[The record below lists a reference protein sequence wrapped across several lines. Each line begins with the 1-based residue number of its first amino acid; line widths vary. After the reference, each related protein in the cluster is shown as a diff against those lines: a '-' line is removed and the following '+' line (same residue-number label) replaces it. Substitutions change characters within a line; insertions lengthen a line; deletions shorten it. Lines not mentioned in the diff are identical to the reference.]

1 MSNLDINF
9 NNILPVNG
17 SKFNGFEEFIC
28 QLARKE
34 KINNSKNFITF
45 GRMDQGLECYWELN
59 NGNIIGWQAKYFT
72 SSFTS
77 SQLKQIEDS
86 IKTACNHYDN
96 LEEMIIAVPFKL
108 SPKNKTFNRHLT
120 KWKEMISKKGN
131 NFKITFWWEDDIIQK
146 LTEYNLTGLNSF
158 WFNYLK
164 IDDEFFK
171 KYNES
176 SISNMGDKYKPE
188 LSFDENEE
196 SYFHALAR
204 DEVYYE
210 KFKTSINKFI
220 FNFRS
225 CLSDIQTI
233 KAEINTFENICN
245 EIYEI
250 INIIIKKLIKLLNL
264 YSDMNTLDLKCFYK
278 DFKILNDTLVNFQNN
293 DNHNIKNLI
302 KKINKIVESINLFLD
317 SDEIKLL
324 NNPLLIYYGEAGIG
338 KSFLFADMT
347 NKFSNNNIL
356 LFLGSHFSKKNNP
369 ETIILEEL
377 SLTNYNFNE
386 LLDALDCKAQIDG
399 KRIILMI
406 DAINEGNG
414 IKYWNEYLNGLITKI
429 SQKDYISLV
438 ISIRD
443 SYYDNLKI
451 NQQPISRK
459 LTGFTNNINK
469 AIKKYFEY
477 YDVKFDS
484 NILIP
489 EFFNPLFLN
498 LYCQTYSNS
507 YKYMKKS
514 LLDILNDYIQN
525 INDKLAYEFEYDSSI
540 NLVEKCLFG
549 IIQIK
554 TDNYDL
560 SYETA
565 YNKCLEILSEYT
577 FKIKFLNKI
586 IEEGIF
592 SRNKFKSTETIEFT
606 YQKIEDYLTVK
617 YLCSNLTKKEIIYDF
632 KEEGKLYNIVKQ
644 RSNITLIEMLSLYL
658 PEIYNI
664 ELYSLSKLQ
673 ESKLIKYCM
682 ITTMGYRIKELD
694 PEFIAF
700 IENSVSENE
709 YFKNIFLENLIKLAP
724 IENHKLNVNYTHN
737 YLFKMSLADRDS
749 FWTTYLQEID
759 NEKINSICI
768 LIDFCDLECYDFY
781 SEEYIKNAAIMLS
794 WSLSTTNIHLRDLVT
809 KKLVKLLM
817 NKINIL
823 IDILEKFEKVNDPY
837 ISERLYCI
845 AYGCALQSNNKENLI
860 YLAEHTFNK
869 IFNQKEVPKNILL
882 RDFARSLIEYVDRY
896 VAKTNFDFKLIR
908 PPYKSNFPEIPS
920 DDEIEKYKSNH
931 RAIQIIFH
939 SMMVERDPEGKVLP
953 YGDFGRYIFDYYI
966 DPWSAFYS
974 KEGISNHDLMK
985 VCIKKI
991 FDYGYDVEKH
1001 GEFDLKYIQFRS
1013 SNIKGRIGKKYQ
1025 WIALYELLAEISDK
1039 YPSIYQLGEGKCN
1052 FEGSWQL
1059 NLRNIDPTLVNEEL
1073 YKNKNLSIFKNFYEF
1088 NENNWFK
1095 LDDLNFN
1102 VIDSELR
1109 ILNEKDNFIIL
1120 EGSFDWKDSD
1130 DIDFVKK
1137 EVWSQIRSYLVPT
1150 EKFDKIFSYIK
1161 YKNFNG
1167 RWMPESPDIRDMFN
1181 KEICQSLAFDEYYN
1195 KYGDEKTYIENT
1207 SFEVE
1212 LPIIQFSSTEEE
1224 NHYSSEYYRISKK
1237 IFDNQKLKYGLGD
1250 SCIYTQDG
1258 KLVGIDLYELTHE
1271 KNMFVINKRF
1281 LLKYL
1286 KQKNL
1291 SIFFTVLGEQMENKN
1306 NIFNNLFLSFSGVY
1320 YIKNNHVVGN
1330 LNPFCEISFFRLKTS
1345 IIGLNFEEISKNDNE
1360 LILFEQNDKI
1370 LYHFRKGKLI
1380 NSNKKI
1386 KTEEYNNLS
1395 WDIYFITDEMCKVD
1409 YEQKGGFVLETV
1421 NEGDIYSIMIT
1432 DTYYHS
1438 NCRKK
1443 LYTKFIKTLMINMS
1457 FYTKTN
1463 DISLYNLNS
1472 KLKITDK
1479 YFENL

>member
-17 SKFNGFEEFIC
+17 SKYNGFEELIC

-34 KINNSKNFITF
+34 KISNSKNFITH
-45 GRMDQGLECYWELN
+45 GRMDQGLECYWELE

-77 SQLKQIEDS
+77 SQWKQIEDS
-86 IKTACNHYDN
+86 IKTACKYYEN

-108 SPKNKTFNRHLT
+108 SPKNKTFKKYLT
-120 KWKEMISKKGN
+120 KWKEMITKNDNK
-131 NFKITFWWEDDIIQK
+131 FKITFWWEDDIIQK
-146 LTEYNLTGLNSF
+146 LTEHNLTGFNSF
-158 WFNYLK
+158 WFNTLK

-171 KYNES
+171 TYNKS
-176 SISNMGDKYKPE
+176 SIKNMGDKYKPE
-188 LSFDENEE
+188 LSFDKNEE

-204 DEVYYE
+204 DEIYYE
-210 KFKTSINKFI
+210 KFKIAINKFI

-225 CLSDIQTI
+225 CLMDIQTI
-233 KAEINTFENICN
+233 KTKNKTFQNFYN

-250 INIIIKKLIKLLNL
+250 INNIIKKLKKLLNL
-264 YSDMNTLDLKCFYK
+264 YSDMSVLDLKSLNK
-278 DFKILNDTLVNFQNN
+278 TLKKLNDALFNFQNN
-293 DNHNIKNLI
+293 DSFTIRNSI
-302 KKINKIVESINLFLD
+302 KKINKVIESINLFLD

-338 KSFLFADMT
+338 KSFLFADIT
-347 NKFSNNNIL
+347 NKFSDNNIL
-356 LFLGSHFSKKNNP
+356 LFVGSHFSKKSNP

-386 LLDALDCKAQIDG
+386 LLDALECKAQIEG
-399 KRIILMI
+399 KRIIIMI

-414 IKYWNEYLNGLITKI
+414 IKYWNEYINGLITKI
-429 SQKDYISLV
+429 SQKNFISLV
-438 ISIRD
+438 ISIRN
-443 SYYDNLKI
+443 SYYDKLRI
-451 NQQPISRK
+451 NQEQISRR

-507 YKYMKKS
+507 KKYIDKS
-514 LLDILNDYIQN
+514 LLNILNDYIKS
-525 INDKLAYEFEYDSSI
+525 INDKLAYEFEYDTSI
-540 NLVEKCLFG
+540 NLVEECLFEL
-549 IIQIK
+549 IQIK
-554 TDNYDL
+554 LDNNDL
-560 SYETA
+560 KYKTA
-565 YNKCLEILSEYT
+565 YDKCLEILSEYT
-577 FKIKFLNKI
+577 FKVKFLNKL
-586 IEEGIF
+586 IEEGILL
-592 SRNKFKSTETIEFT
+592 RNKFESIETIEFT

-617 YLCSNLTKKEIIYDF
+617 YICTNLTKKEIICDF
-632 KEEGKLYNIVKQ
+632 KEEGMLYNIVKEY
-644 RSNITLIEMLSLYL
+644 NITLIEMLSLYL

-673 ESKLIKYCM
+673 ESLLIKYGV
-682 ITTMGYRIKELD
+682 ITTIGYRTKEID
-694 PEFIAF
+694 SEIMTF

-709 YFKNIFLENLIKLAP
+709 YLKDIFLDNLIKLAP
-724 IENHKLNVNYTHN
+724 LENHELNVNYTHN
-737 YLFKMSLADRDS
+737 YLFNMSLANRDS

-759 NEKINSICI
+759 HEKINPICL

-823 IDILEKFEKVNDPY
+823 IDVLKKFENVNDPY

-845 AYGCALQSNNKENLI
+845 AYGCVLQSNDKENLI
-860 YLAEHTFNK
+860 NLAEYTFNK

-882 RDFARSLIEYVDRY
+882 RDFARNLIEYVDSY
-896 VAKTNFDFKLIR
+896 VEKTNLDFKLIR
-908 PPYKSNFPEIPS
+908 PPYESNFPEIPS
-920 DDEIEKYKSNH
+920 DNEIKKYESDHKS
-931 RAIQIIFH
+931 IQIIFH
-939 SMMVERDPEGKVLP
+939 SMMVERDSEGNVLT
-953 YGDFGRYIFDYYI
+953 YGDFGRYIFDYSI
-966 DPWSAFYS
+966 DPWSAYYS

-1001 GEFDLKYIQFRS
+1001 GEFDLRYIQIRS

-1039 YPSIYQLGEGKCN
+1039 YPSIYLSGEDKCT

-1059 NLRNIDPTLVNEEL
+1059 SLRNIDPTLVNEEL
-1073 YKNKNLSIFKNFYEF
+1073 YKNKKLSIFKNFYEF
-1088 NENNWFK
+1088 NENSWFK

-1109 ILNEKDNFIIL
+1109 ILNEKDHFIIL

-1130 DIDFVKK
+1130 DIDFTKK
-1137 EVWSQIRSYLVPT
+1137 NVWSQIRSYLVPS
-1150 EKFDKIFSYIK
+1150 EKFKEIFSYLK

-1167 RWMPESPDIRDMFN
+1167 RWMPESPDIRNMFN
-1181 KEICQSLAFDEYYN
+1181 KEIHQSLAFDDYYN
-1195 KYGDEKTYIENT
+1195 KYGDENIYIEDT
-1207 SFEVE
+1207 LFEVE

-1224 NHYSSEYYRISKK
+1224 NHYSSEYFRISKK
-1237 IFDNQKLKYGLGD
+1237 IFDNQKLKYGQGD

-1258 KLVGIDLYELTHE
+1258 KLIGMDLYELTHE
-1271 KNMFVINKRF
+1271 RNMFVINKRF

-1286 KQKNL
+1286 QQNNL
-1291 SIFFTVLGEQMENKN
+1291 SIFFTVLGEQIENKN
-1306 NIFNNLFLSFSGVY
+1306 NLFDTLFLPFSGVY
-1320 YIKNNHVVGN
+1320 YIKNNHVEGN
-1330 LNPFCEISFFRLKTS
+1330 LNPFYEMCFSRLKTS
-1345 IIGLNFEEISKNDNE
+1345 IIGLNFKEITKNDSE
-1360 LILFEQNDKI
+1360 LILFEQDYKI
-1370 LYHFRKGKLI
+1370 LYRFRKGKLT
-1380 NSNKKI
+1380 NLNKKI
-1386 KTEEYNNLS
+1386 KTVKYNNVS
-1395 WDIYFITDEMCKVD
+1395 WDIYLINEEMCKFD
-1409 YEQKGGFVLETV
+1409 NYEQKGGFVLETV
-1421 NEGDIYSIMIT
+1421 NEGDVYSIIVT
-1432 DTYYHS
+1432 DTHYHN
-1438 NCRKK
+1438 NCRNK
-1443 LYTKFIKTLMINMS
+1443 LYTKFIKALMINMS
-1457 FYTKTN
+1457 FYTKLTRYPY
-1463 DISLYNLNS
+1463 I
-1472 KLKITDK
+1472 I
-1479 YFENL
+1479 